1 MDLIAGIFIV
11 IALASTVVVKYA
23 TTVRTI
29 RLREKLIE
37 TEGALRTHRGKLK
50 AAQNQKD
57 VLTRELKQAQRQKKA
72 LDKKAKHYENELT
85 SLQ

>member
-1 MDLIAGIFIV
+1 MAGIFIV

-37 TEGALRTHRGKLK
+37 TEGELRTYRGKLK
-50 AAQNQKD
+50 TAQNQKD
-57 VLTRELKQAQRQKKA
+57 VLTRELKQAQRQTKA